1 MELCRWFENLPSD
14 FTLVC
19 VAKPKPWWNSF
30 GLFVG
35 NTDAILVFQ
44 TFLYRKLSPVKTA
57 FAQSTK
63 CRVRLWPT
71 KMSSSVRYYYFFV
84 VWLYVFGVG
93 FFYCYTRYTESCY
106 GLPLRSRVR
115 TFDAC
120 VHVSH
125 LFSSM
130 QIVNAA
136 SQFPCS
142 SERRTVAA
150 NGDAPRAFKARP
162 PDLLLCLHDTAVIV
176 DYRTLPLF
184 FSGILWFYVTSCRN
198 NRMDLWGFRFML
210 VEFIRNTESY
220 RDIRK
225 INRNPKVS
233 HSHTWFLIAV
243 LNDGFAS

>member
-93 FFYCYTRYTESCY
+93 FFLLLHEVHWVLLWSAAPITCTHVW
-106 GLPLRSRVR
+106 RVC
-115 TFDAC
+115 AC
-120 VHVSH
+120 LSSFLIHANCKCSQPV
-125 LFSSM
+125 SM
-130 QIVNAA
+130 QQWATGSC
-136 SQFPCS
+136 SQWGCS
-142 SERRTVAA
+142 S
-150 NGDAPRAFKARP
+150 
-162 PDLLLCLHDTAVIV
+162 
-176 DYRTLPLF
+176 
-184 FSGILWFYVTSCRN
+184 
-198 NRMDLWGFRFML
+198 RF
-210 VEFIRNTESY
+210 
-220 RDIRK
+220 
-225 INRNPKVS
+225 
-233 HSHTWFLIAV
+233 
-243 LNDGFAS
+243 

>member
-1 MELCRWFENLPSD
+1 MNIPLSFCNGFALLYSQPAECVKQGPLKRGENSSGRRRIFPQELSYFRFRSPPPFSGDSSEVKVTFKFDILRMELCRWFENLPSD

-93 FFYCYTRYTESCY
+93 FFFIVTRGTLSLVMVC
-106 GLPLRSRVR
+106 RSDHVYARLTRV
-115 TFDAC
+115 C
-120 VHVSH
+120 MS
-125 LFSSM
+125 
-130 QIVNAA
+130 
-136 SQFPCS
+136 
-142 SERRTVAA
+142 
-150 NGDAPRAFKARP
+150 
-162 PDLLLCLHDTAVIV
+162 
-176 DYRTLPLF
+176 LF
-184 FSGILWFYVTSCRN
+184 FFHPCKL
-198 NRMDLWGFRFML
+198 
-210 VEFIRNTESY
+210 
-220 RDIRK
+220 
-225 INRNPKVS
+225 
-233 HSHTWFLIAV
+233 
-243 LNDGFAS
+243 